1 MVKRNFKNIDI
12 LRRRR
17 KTNYLVDPYFI
28 DNKKYIKKGI
38 FQGLIIIIS
47 SFIIGMPFI
56 FRTKFLEDKKE
67 KIKIF
72 SEEYDLI
79 EKKLSQEQQELN
91 NISNFNNEL
100 KNSIFNINS
109 SSALLQEIALI
120 IPEDIQIL
128 DLTTKGDTLF
138 LKAKIYKNEYLKILN
153 SFLISL
159 DESELVKF
167 NYIDVKKIDFSENN
181 LKENTYLVEI
191 FSKVSTRYRDINE
204 KYLTKLGSYGLLNRL
219 NLLKNINKINDL
231 DS

>member
-72 SEEYDLI
+72 SDEYDLI
-79 EKKLSQEQQELN
+79 EKKLSQEQQALN

>member
-1 MVKRNFKNIDI
+1 MVKRNFKNIDL

-47 SFIIGMPFI
+47 SFIIGIPFI
-56 FRTKFLEDKKE
+56 FRTKFLEDKKD

-79 EKKLSQEQQELN
+79 EKKLKQEQNALN

-181 LKENTYLVEI
+181 LNENTYLVEI

-219 NLLKNINKINDL
+219 NLLKNINKINNL

>member
-17 KTNYLVDPYFI
+17 KTNYLVEPYFI

-47 SFIIGMPFI
+47 SFILGMPFI

-72 SEEYDLI
+72 SDEYDLI
-79 EKKLSQEQQELN
+79 EKKLSQEQQALN

>member
-17 KTNYLVDPYFI
+17 KTNYLVEPYFI

-47 SFIIGMPFI
+47 SFILGMPFI

-72 SEEYDLI
+72 SDEYDLI
-79 EKKLSQEQQELN
+79 EKKLSQEQQALN

-219 NLLKNINKINDL
+219 NLLKNINKINNL

>member
-47 SFIIGMPFI
+47 SFILGMPFI

-79 EKKLSQEQQELN
+79 EKKLSQEQQALN

-219 NLLKNINKINDL
+219 NLLKNINKINNL

>member
-17 KTNYLVDPYFI
+17 KTNYLVEPYFI

-72 SEEYDLI
+72 SDEYDLI
-79 EKKLSQEQQELN
+79 EKKLSQEQQALN

>member
-17 KTNYLVDPYFI
+17 KTNYLVEPYFI

-47 SFIIGMPFI
+47 SFILGMPFI

-79 EKKLSQEQQELN
+79 EKKLSQEQQALN